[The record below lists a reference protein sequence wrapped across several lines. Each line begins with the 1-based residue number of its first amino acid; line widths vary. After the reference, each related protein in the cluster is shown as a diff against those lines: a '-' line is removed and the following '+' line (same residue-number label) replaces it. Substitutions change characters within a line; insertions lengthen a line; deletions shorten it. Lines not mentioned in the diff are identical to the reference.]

1 MVSKQMKKGK
11 YKLSGM
17 DSTEG
22 VTLQFVQ
29 GARCTNVN
37 TFVFSLIACRRFGEK
52 SLGTRL
58 CDR

>member
-37 TFVFSLIACRRFGEK
+37 TFVFFPHCLPALRGEK
-52 SLGTRL
+52 PRNSAL
-58 CDR
+58 